1 MSIDLY
7 FLYIK
12 FLYIIPSR
20 NNFLYFIIYVTP
32 VYIMIFEI
40 IKIFYIPSYIP
51 GTCVPV
57 FYIFLPVA
65 CRYRSVPSKVCVLLY
80 VLCDVYRVQLCEHV
94 YHTRMLHF

>member
-57 FYIFLPVA
+57 FYIFLPVGTDLYLQ
-65 CRYRSVPSKVCVLLY
+65 RYMYVYY